1 MFVFSPSNISS
12 WKDCARRFEA
22 QSITKELPWKA
33 SAQKSRGQLVH
44 STVQKALREG
54 VQAVHSWPTSM
65 QIMFTQA
72 KIQAARGLV
81 ANYGWQLDI
90 EHEMTI
96 TRNFEPTPSGW
107 WDDNA
112 WLRARA
118 DAIIIPP
125 DPTVEPVMLVDIKTG
140 RVYDRSGFQLRT
152 EALLAHCIY
161 SAPVVM
167 WSYWYVDQG
176 ECVSDTIDFRQG
188 MDKCKDILES
198 IRDMQFAI
206 DNNYF
211 PATRNKFCKWCGLYN
226 TPACGL

>member
-1 MFVFSPSNISS
+1 
-12 WKDCARRFEA
+12 
-22 QSITKELPWKA
+22 
-33 SAQKSRGQLVH
+33 
-44 STVQKALREG
+44 
-54 VQAVHSWPTSM
+54 M
-65 QIMFTQA
+65 QTAFTQA

-81 ANYGWQLDI
+81 AQGWQLEI

-96 TRNFEPTPSGW
+96 TRNFEAAPTGW

-125 DPTVEPVMLVDIKTG
+125 NPTVEPVMLVDIKTG

-161 SAPVVM
+161 KTPIVM

-188 MDKCKDILES
+188 IEKCRDILES
-198 IRDMQFAI
+198 IKNMQFAI

-226 TPACGL
+226 TPSCGV